1 MEGAS
6 NYMRNIYPKKYTHSR
21 LFGRAL
27 SQRAVFAVGCRSC
40 FSLNAFGTCG
50 VDVRQHIVTHR
61 TSIEVLSMIM
71 FKRPRGTFT
80 TGVDAPSRQV
90 HFPKISIGRRHQT
103 PQARLQHAA
112 FTLYA

>member
-1 MEGAS
+1 
-6 NYMRNIYPKKYTHSR
+6 
-21 LFGRAL
+21 
-27 SQRAVFAVGCRSC
+27 
-40 FSLNAFGTCG
+40 
-50 VDVRQHIVTHR
+50 
-61 TSIEVLSMIM
+61 MIM

-90 HFPKISIGRRHQT
+90 RFPKISIGRRPKT